1 MTSDNIKTTLA
12 GGRGLAVRVKTAKG
26 RKSSSTRWL
35 KRQLN
40 DPYVAHARSQ
50 GYRSRAAFKL
60 VELDSQLNILRRGL
74 RVLDLGA
81 APGGWTQVAL
91 ERVGSSGK
99 VFALDNREWEEVAGA
114 TCLTFDFLDLDATDR
129 LLTVLGGPIDVVL
142 SDMAAP
148 STGHSK
154 TDHIRII
161 TLAEEA
167 WNFAEQILSNNGTFV
182 CKVFQGGTEGELL
195 KKIRKS
201 FTKVTH
207 NKPPAS
213 RKESAEVYLVA
224 KGFKK
229 LKELV
234 AVS

>member
-1 MTSDNIKTTLA
+1 
-12 GGRGLAVRVKTAKG
+12 
-26 RKSSSTRWL
+26 
-35 KRQLN
+35 
-40 DPYVAHARSQ
+40 
-50 GYRSRAAFKL
+50 
-60 VELDSQLNILRRGL
+60 L

-91 ERVGSSGK
+91 ERVGLGGK
-99 VFALDNREWEEVAGA
+99 VFSLDNREWEEVAGA
-114 TCLTFDFLDLDATDR
+114 TCLTFDFLDSDAPER
-129 LLTVLGGPIDVVL
+129 LLTILGGPIDVVL

-161 TLAEEA
+161 ALAEEA
-167 WNFAEQILSNNGTFV
+167 WNFAEQVLSANGTFV

-195 KKIRKS
+195 KKIRNS
-201 FTKVTH
+201 FTRVTH

-229 LKELV
+229 SKESV